1 MPSKSRPTIR
11 RWQLGD
17 ELRRARVKADVTLK
31 EAAAEIE
38 VTPGT
43 LSKIEGGKQL
53 IKAMYIKLLAPKY
66 GMAEADR
73 ERLLELAE
81 EANQPGYWVSYSK
94 LVPDWFRLFLG
105 YEHDASKVRAYESEL
120 VPGLLQTPRYARAVA
135 LANKPTST
143 NAELDRQVDLRRA
156 RQERLVDDEPPT
168 LHAVLNEAVLLRKV
182 GGGEVMSEQLRHL
195 AELADLD
202 HVTIQVLPFEAGAHP
217 AMTAPF
223 LLLGFDDEPRMNT
236 VYLENGRGSLYLEK
250 PADLNR
256 YEAMFDQLSGMAMT
270 PDDSVTCLVRVAANL

>member
-1 MPSKSRPTIR
+1 MPSRSRPTIR

-17 ELRRARVKADVTLK
+17 ELRRFRVSADVTLK

-53 IKAMYIKLLAPKY
+53 IKAMYIKLLAPRY
-66 GMAEADR
+66 EMSTADR
-73 ERLLELAE
+73 DRLLELAE
-81 EANQPGYWVSYSK
+81 EANQPGYWVTFSK

-105 YEHDASKVRAYESEL
+105 YEHDASTLRAYESEL
-120 VPGLLQTPRYARAVA
+120 VPGLLQTPGYARAVA

-143 NAELDRQVDLRRA
+143 AAELDRQVDLRRA
-156 RQERLVDDEPPT
+156 RQERLTDDEPPT

-182 GGGEVMSEQLRHL
+182 GGREVMGEQLRHL
-195 AELADLD
+195 ATLAELG
-202 HVTIQVLPFEAGAHP
+202 HVTVQVLPFEAGAHP

-256 YEAMFDQLSGMAMT
+256 YEAMFAQLSEMAMT
-270 PDDSVTCLVRVAANL
+270 PEESRSCLVRVATNL

>member
-17 ELRRARVKADVTLK
+17 ELRRARVSADVTPK

-66 GMAEADR
+66 GMSEADR
-73 ERLLELAE
+73 ARLLELAE
-81 EANQPGYWVSYSK
+81 EANQPGYWVTYSK

-105 YEHDASKVRAYESEL
+105 YEHDASTLRAYESEL
-120 VPGLLQTPRYARAVA
+120 MPGLLQTPGYARAVA

-143 NAELDRQVDLRRA
+143 IAELDRQVELRRA
-156 RQERLVDDEPPT
+156 RQQRLTDDEPPN

-182 GGGEVMSEQLRHL
+182 GGAEVMGEQLRHL
-195 AELADLD
+195 AGLSELP

-250 PADLNR
+250 AADLNR
-256 YEAMFDQLSGMAMT
+256 YEAMFDQLAEMAMT
-270 PDDSVTCLVRVAANL
+270 PEDSRTCLVRVAANL

>member
-1 MPSKSRPTIR
+1 
-11 RWQLGD
+11 
-17 ELRRARVKADVTLK
+17 
-31 EAAAEIE
+31 
-38 VTPGT
+38 
-43 LSKIEGGKQL
+43 
-53 IKAMYIKLLAPKY
+53 MYIKLLAPKY
-66 GMAEADR
+66 DMTDADR
-73 ERLLELAE
+73 TRLLELAE
-81 EANQPGYWVSYSK
+81 EANQPGYWVTYSK

-105 YEHDASKVRAYESEL
+105 YEHDASTLRAYESEL
-120 VPGLLQTPRYARAVA
+120 MPGLLQTPGYARAVA

-143 NAELDRQVDLRRA
+143 VAELDRQVDLRRA
-156 RQERLVDDEPPT
+156 RQQRLTDDEPPN

-182 GGGEVMSEQLRHL
+182 GGAEVMGEQLRHL
-195 AELADLD
+195 AELSELS

-256 YEAMFDQLSGMAMT
+256 YEAMFAQLSEMAMT
-270 PDDSVTCLVRVAANL
+270 PEDSRTCLVRVAANL